1 MDNGLDEANE
11 LCKLRDLDGVLCQR
25 PSVSFFNAFV
35 RTLVSLESRDLPS
48 GPSIVRK
55 GKKQTIHGSVVYKF
69 GIAPMA
75 LEHLWALDHSGQVG
89 SYGFSSRVT
98 VGNGRTRG
106 EMAGSSFPIA
116 LRVTVIHRNR
126 ALNTRQGPFNC
137 EA

>member
-1 MDNGLDEANE
+1 M
-11 LCKLRDLDGVLCQR
+11 LR
-25 PSVSFFNAFV
+25 P
-35 RTLVSLESRDLPS
+35 
-48 GPSIVRK
+48 
-55 GKKQTIHGSVVYKF
+55 SVVYKL

-75 LEHLWALDHSGQVG
+75 LEHLWALDHSGLVG

-106 EMAGSSFPIA
+106 KIAGTSLPIA
-116 LRVTVIHRNR
+116 LKVTTVIHRNR